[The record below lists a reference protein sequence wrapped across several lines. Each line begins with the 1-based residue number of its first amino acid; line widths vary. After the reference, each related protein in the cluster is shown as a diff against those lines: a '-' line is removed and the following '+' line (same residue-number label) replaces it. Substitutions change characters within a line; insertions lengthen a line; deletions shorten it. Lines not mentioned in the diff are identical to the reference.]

1 MSEATK
7 SVNMPLEKRMDIY
20 KNAMNEL
27 DQIVNELNTPQDRVR
42 LSMLRSVRNYKQ
54 ILDEATSVGSAL
66 EDNQIQ
72 LDKAR
77 QSVANVIWFFNNQE
91 LSTRA
96 LEKQDP
102 EVFNQW
108 FTNAKEE
115 WDNFQN
121 NRGGYFKA
129 PDQPLNLYGKNI

>member
-1 MSEATK
+1 M
-7 SVNMPLEKRMDIY
+7 
-20 KNAMNEL
+20 
-27 DQIVNELNTPQDRVR
+27 NELNTPLDRVR

-54 ILDEATSVGSAL
+54 VLDELTTVTSAL

-77 QSVANVIWFFNNQE
+77 QAVANVIWFFNNQE

-108 FTNAKEE
+108 FINAKEE
-115 WDNFQN
+115 WDNFYN
-121 NRGGYFKA
+121 NQRRI
-129 PDQPLNLYGKNI
+129 L